1 VAKGLSRE
9 LILDTAL
16 GLVDASGIEGLT
28 MRSLGEALGVQAMSL
43 YRYVANKDAL
53 LDALQEAVVA
63 RMQPLSSSSSSS
75 NSSSSSSWRVALEA
89 SARSLRE
96 VLRAHPRA
104 IPLFFRPAAGE
115 RAFAAIVEVTD
126 VLMDEG
132 FDDADALRAFQAL
145 LAFVVGQA
153 MWQFGASGERPV
165 DDEFEFG
172 LRAMLD
178 GFELHLVRARAE
190 T

>member
-1 VAKGLSRE
+1 MAKGLSRA

-16 GLVDASGIEGLT
+16 GLVDTSGIEGLT

-43 YRYVANKDAL
+43 YRYVANKEAL

-63 RMQPLSSSSSSS
+63 RMQPLAPSSSSPSSP
-75 NSSSSSSWRVALEA
+75 SSPSWRAVLEA

-96 VLRAHPRA
+96 VLRTHPRA

-115 RAFAAIVEVTD
+115 RAFEAIIEVTD
-126 VLMDEG
+126 VLIDAG
-132 FDDADALRAFQAL
+132 FDEADALRAFQAL

-153 MWQFGASGERPV
+153 MWQFGSTGERPV

-178 GFELHLVRARAE
+178 GFELHLSDA
-190 T
+190 

>member
-1 VAKGLSRE
+1 MAKGLSRA

-28 MRSLGEALGVQAMSL
+28 MRALGEALGVQAMSL
-43 YRYVANKDAL
+43 YRYVANKEAL

-63 RMQPLSSSSSSS
+63 RMQPLASSPSSP
-75 NSSSSSSWRVALEA
+75 SWRAVLEA

-104 IPLFFRPAAGE
+104 IPLFFRPAAGD
-115 RAFAAIVEVTD
+115 RASEAIIEVTD
-126 VLMDEG
+126 VLIDAG
-132 FDDADALRAFQAL
+132 FDEADALRAFQAL

-153 MWQFGASGERPV
+153 MWQFGSTGERPV

-178 GFELHLVRARAE
+178 GFELHLSDA
-190 T
+190 

>member
-1 VAKGLSRE
+1 MAKGLSRA

-53 LDALQEAVVA
+53 LDALQEAVVT
-63 RMQPLSSSSSSS
+63 RMQPLAPSLS
-75 NSSSSSSWRVALEA
+75 NQSWRAVLEA

-104 IPLFFRPAAGE
+104 IPLFFRPAASE
-115 RAFAAIVEVTD
+115 HAAEAIIEVTD
-126 VLMDEG
+126 VLIDAG
-132 FDDADALRAFQAL
+132 FDEADALRAFQAL

-153 MWQFGASGERPV
+153 MWQFGSTGERPV

-178 GFELHLVRARAE
+178 GFELHLGGA
-190 T
+190 